1 MQYYQGRIEPP
12 KAARGHATSNS
23 ANIDS
28 IVLNVTTKKN
38 RDPRAACKTAH
49 TVEVLIF
56 YTLSLSTS
64 MVWADLPIKN

>member
-1 MQYYQGRIEPP
+1 MLGKMMCQQGRIEPP
-12 KAARGHATSNS
+12 MAAQCHATSNS

-28 IVLNVTTKKN
+28 IVLSVTKN

-56 YTLSLSTS
+56 STLSLST
-64 MVWADLPIKN
+64 